1 MSYKFKVGDKGKTIG
16 GKDYEVLVVGLE
28 DKLAH
33 GLSMVVLI
41 DGNALSRDSNGRL
54 DSDNAIF
61 QGNLLP
67 PPKTMYRGTC
77 QQLLNDGKVTATY
90 IYEADEEALVTKWL
104 RHMPDYKIEE
114 FEVPQT

>member
-41 DGNALSRDSNGRL
+41 DGNAWSRDSNGRL

-67 PPKTMYRGTC
+67 PVKTMYRGTWSME
-77 QQLLNDGKVTATY
+77 LPGKDVVGTY
-90 IYEADEEALVTKWL
+90 IYEGESKENVMFF
-104 RHMPDYKIEE
+104 MPTSLKFKIEE